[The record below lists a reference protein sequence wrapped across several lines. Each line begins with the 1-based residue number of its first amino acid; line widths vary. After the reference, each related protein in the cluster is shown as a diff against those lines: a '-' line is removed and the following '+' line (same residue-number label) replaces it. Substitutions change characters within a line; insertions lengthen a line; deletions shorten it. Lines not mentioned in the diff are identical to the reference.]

1 MKSKKPIEELKFQ
14 PKRNKNNNKYKNDTL
29 INILRSYSEFE
40 PLSYQEILF
49 IRYLLNKYI
58 DLILA
63 AKLKESKMK

>member
-14 PKRNKNNNKYKNDTL
+14 TKRNKNNNKHNDTL
-29 INILRSYSEFE
+29 FNILRLYSEFE

-63 AKLKESKMK
+63 AILKESKIK